1 METFWTFLIGFGLT
15 LLFVSRY
22 LRTLKLSRAGA
33 AAAPAPAGPARPC
46 PRCSRPVAMDGS
58 FCAGCGAPMALW
70 NVHRSP
76 VQQATVGSGEKG
88 KPRPSI
94 NASVCMG
101 CGSCVDACPEKGAL
115 EVRGGK
121 STLANPALCTGHA
134 TCAQACP
141 TGALTLSHANVAQ
154 TLRVPL
160 VDVNFETNVKGL
172 FIAGELGG
180 MGLIKTAI
188 NEGRLVLEHVRR
200 RLEASGVVR
209 RAAGGHDA
217 QPEPPVEPEDGVYDV
232 GIVGAGPA
240 GLSASLTAQQY
251 GISYLTLEQG
261 EVATTIRHYP
271 RHKFLMAEPV
281 EMPLYGSLYIADG
294 VKEAL
299 LSVWET
305 IIANTRV
312 RIRTNERVESIRR
325 TDESGLFTLA
335 TPKATYQVRNV
346 ILALGK
352 RGVPRR
358 LGVPGEDLAKV
369 TYRLIEAEAYENR
382 DILIVGGGDS
392 AIEAALGVS
401 KGGRNR
407 VTLAYRGDDF
417 KRARERNQEMLAKR
431 EAEGLLRVL
440 RSTQVR
446 EILADKVRLSV
457 RNETLELPNDFVI
470 VLIGGESPEDF
481 LRKTGVEIV
490 EKAVPA

>member
-1 METFWTFLIGFGLT
+1 METFWAFLIGFGLT

-22 LRTLKLSRAGA
+22 VRTTKLSRVSAGA
-33 AAAPAPAGPARPC
+33 AALAPAGAARPC
-46 PRCSRPVAMDGS
+46 PRCSKPVAMDGS
-58 FCAGCGAPMALW
+58 FRAGCGAPMALW
-70 NVHRSP
+70 NVHP
-76 VQQATVGSGEKG
+76 APAQQAAGSGQKG

-94 NASVCMG
+94 NASARMG
-101 CGSCVDACPEKGAL
+101 CGSCVDACPEK
-115 EVRGGK
+115 
-121 STLANPALCTGHA
+121 
-134 TCAQACP
+134 
-141 TGALTLSHANVAQ
+141 GALTLSHANVAQ

-160 VDVNFETNVKGL
+160 VDVDFETNVKGL
-172 FIAGELGG
+172 FIAGQLGG

-188 NEGRLVLEHVRR
+188 NEGRMALEHVRR
-200 RLEASGVVR
+200 RLEAAGVVC

-217 QPEPPVEPEDGVYDV
+217 HPEPPADPEDGVYDV
-232 GIVGAGPA
+232 AIVGAGPA
-240 GLSASLTAQQY
+240 GLSASLAAQQY
-251 GISYLTLEQG
+251 GISCLTLEQG
-261 EVATTIRHYP
+261 EAAATIRHYP

-294 VKEAL
+294 AKEAL

-325 TDESGLFTLA
+325 AGDGGLFALA
-335 TPKATYQVRNV
+335 TSKSTYEVRNV

-382 DILIVGGGDS
+382 DILIAGGGDS
-392 AIEAALGVS
+392 AIEAALAVS
-401 KGGRNR
+401 KRGRNR

-417 KRARERNQEMLAKR
+417 ERARERNQQMLAQR

-440 RSTQVR
+440 RTTQVR

-457 RNETLELPNDFVI
+457 RNETMELPNDFVI
-470 VLIGGESPEDF
+470 VVIGGESPEDF